1 MWSSAIVFNQPSSF
15 TLAGLALTLG
25 SACSEDGGSHG
36 ESWQLV
42 LEDLPGALLSVW
54 GSAADDV
61 WTVGG
66 DSGDGDGPMVLHYD
80 GSGWTRENAGIEG
93 DLWWVFG
100 FAGGPVFMSGAEGQI
115 IRHDGGRFERLETPG
130 SNTVYGVWGVAPDD
144 MWAVGGAGSS
154 PTGGFI
160 WRFDGERW
168 RAAEAAPSELET
180 SATVFKVWGRAHDD
194 VWFVGSDGLLL
205 HYDGALFERVDA
217 GTQRTLLTVH
227 GAADRTLAVGGYVD
241 GVIVSRAGP
250 SFEDVT
256 PARAPQFAGVFVSDA
271 GAFAV
276 GIAGS
281 VYSDAGGS
289 WTRVETKLS
298 VSEDLHSVWVDPE
311 GGVWTVGGRI
321 ASSPLLRGVLLH
333 RGKTIAGASF
343 D

>member
-1 MWSSAIVFNQPSSF
+1 
-15 TLAGLALTLG
+15 
-25 SACSEDGGSHG
+25 
-36 ESWQLV
+36 
-42 LEDLPGALLSVW
+42 
-54 GSAADDV
+54 
-61 WTVGG
+61 
-66 DSGDGDGPMVLHYD
+66 
-80 GSGWTRENAGIEG
+80 
-93 DLWWVFG
+93 
-100 FAGGPVFMSGAEGQI
+100 
-115 IRHDGGRFERLETPG
+115 
-130 SNTVYGVWGVAPDD
+130 
-144 MWAVGGAGSS
+144 
-154 PTGGFI
+154 
-160 WRFDGERW
+160 
-168 RAAEAAPSELET
+168 
-180 SATVFKVWGRAHDD
+180 VWGRAHDD